1 MTIYSNNH
9 ERQVDELNSLLANYN
24 VFYQKLRCF
33 HWNVK
38 GRDFF
43 DLHGK
48 FEELYNVSKSNID
61 MIAERIIMLG
71 YYPLS
76 TMKEYLDRT
85 ALNEGCRTLNAD
97 EMTAEVLDDMNFIR
111 VQLRNAINMGRG
123 LSDFGTSHILEG
135 FLIELEKQ
143 TWILQTWMDD
153 VSPMVVQREASMAS
167 LHKS

>member
-1 MTIYSNNH
+1 MTKYSNNH

-43 DLHGK
+43 DLHDK
-48 FEELYNVSKSNID
+48 FEELYNISKSNID
-61 MIAERIIMLG
+61 AIAERILMLG

-85 ALNEGCRTLNAD
+85 ALNEGSQTQDSND
-97 EMTAEVLDDMNFIR
+97 MITEVLDDMNFIR

-143 TWILQTWMDD
+143 TWMLQTWMDD
-153 VSPMVVQREASMAS
+153 VAPMMVRRETSTASV
-167 LHKS
+167 HKS